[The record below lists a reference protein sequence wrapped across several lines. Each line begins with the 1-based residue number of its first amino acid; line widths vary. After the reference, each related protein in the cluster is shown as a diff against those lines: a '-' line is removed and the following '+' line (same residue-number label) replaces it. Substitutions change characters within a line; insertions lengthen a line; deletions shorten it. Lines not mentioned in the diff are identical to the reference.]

1 MTTPRLP
8 GWVPPTT
15 APTPA
20 TAPSYVPPRRSL
32 SRPSATR
39 INSTAPREVTLT
51 VSGQNEIIPVTYGE
65 DRISGLWIVRP
76 YTHIGTGELRFAMLW
91 GWGPAEGVQD
101 VYINGADVPAG
112 VTMTHYT
119 GEPGQGIDPTLGA
132 DIPGFGDVFAGCAYT
147 VFRVPPGTIT
157 GFPQTAQIE
166 AVFRGRKVLDPRTN
180 TVAWSRNPALALL
193 DFCTD
198 TRYGPGM
205 PVRGIEAVAD
215 RCDSL
220 VGGVEVRSQIGLT
233 LTTGQYLDAW
243 LDVLSTYAE
252 CLWSYDGDGI
262 LTVPDA
268 PGEVVAVISQDD
280 VVGNSWR
287 FQGTNLASAPTVV
300 TVNWRRSTE
309 TAEQW
314 TDEPAIQELPG
325 VGTGEVAE
333 IRSDLNLPGIRRAG
347 EANRKA
353 LTRLRRLQFPASYA
367 WQMFDRGVV
376 FQRGDIVQLPDTR
389 GLNSWLVRVLSI
401 EMVALGIYQITAEH
415 YSESIYPEDI
425 IPGDQ
430 TVVPVGGGLLTLDS
444 EAPDGWELFHD
455 ADGYILRG
463 GNTPGPVAG
472 TGPVVISGV
481 TGPSPT
487 HTGDTGDSDYHTESF
502 IYGTRQS
509 TVGSTKPAVPGS
521 APVHTHTYTSAA
533 ITHTPQQRTYRIIK
547 KVGAPGQIPANA
559 GVFSNGQL
567 ISARLSELTANLGR
581 LVAAH
586 SGQNPTSSGSA
597 LTRNIPITMNNA
609 GAHDHGPKNR
619 APDTNVGF
627 STPWPKYQHVTAGSH
642 NHNGRIPVTF
652 SVRRRR
658 LAIYL
663 ATAETDIVV
672 GAIILWL
679 TDDPPPPGWHVCDGS
694 NGTVNLQGYFIEHS
708 SSANAGT
715 AVGNNTA
722 YWNTNTPFAGEHNH
736 KGSPVGTNADL
747 SEFMRH
753 ARDSGGHVHSVSGS
767 VPYYPPHY
775 VLRFIQYTGVE

>member
-1 MTTPRLP
+1 MATPRLP

-15 APTPA
+15 
-20 TAPSYVPPRRSL
+20 PSYVPPRQSL

-51 VSGQNEIIPVTYGE
+51 ISGQNEIIPVTYGE

-101 VYINGADVPAG
+101 VYINGADVPSG

-132 DIPGFGDVFAGCAYT
+132 DIPGFGDVFEGCAYT
-147 VFRVPPGTIT
+147 VFRVPPATIT

-180 TVAWSRNPALALL
+180 TIAWSRNPALALL

-233 LTTGQYLDAW
+233 LTAGQHLDAW

-268 PGEVVAVISQDD
+268 PGEVAAVISRDD
-280 VVGNSWR
+280 VVGDSWR
-287 FQGTNLASAPTVV
+287 FQGANLASAPTVV
-300 TVNWRRSTE
+300 TVNWRRSTG

-325 VGTGEVAE
+325 VSTGEVAE
-333 IRSDLNLPGIRRAG
+333 IRSDLSLPGIRRAG

-367 WQMFDRGVV
+367 WQMFDRGIV

-389 GLNSWLVRVLSI
+389 GLNSCLVRVLSI
-401 EMVALGIYQITAEH
+401 EMVALGIYQIAAEH
-415 YSESIYPEDI
+415 YDPSIYPDDI
-425 IPGDQ
+425 IPGEE

-444 EAPDGWELFHD
+444 EAPDGWEFFHD
-455 ADGYILRG
+455 ADGYILCG
-463 GNTPGPVAG
+463 GDTPGPVAG

-487 HTGDTGDSDYHTESF
+487 HTGNTGDNDTSSEAF
-502 IYGTRQS
+502 IYGTSQAA
-509 TVGSTKPAVPGS
+509 GSTKPAVPGS
-521 APVHTHTYTSAA
+521 APVHDHTYTSAP
-533 ITHTPQQRTYRIIK
+533 ITHNPAQRTYRIIK
-547 KVGAPGQIPANA
+547 KVGAPGQIPTNA
-559 GVFSNGQL
+559 GVLSNGQL

-586 SGQNPTSSGSA
+586 SGQNSTNSGSPV
-597 LTRNIPITMNNA
+597 TRNISITMNNA

-619 APDTNVGF
+619 AADERTILYAPYL
-627 STPWPKYQHVTAGSH
+627 KHQHISAGNHSH
-642 NHNGRIPVTF
+642 NGWI
-652 SVRRRR
+652 SVNFDTRRRR

-679 TDDPPPPGWHVCDGS
+679 TDDPPPPGWYLCDGD
-694 NGTVNLQGYFIEHS
+694 NGTIDLRGYFIEHS
-708 SSANAGT
+708 SSANAGA
-715 AVGNNTA
+715 AVGDNTA
-722 YWNTNTPFAGEHNH
+722 WWNTNTIYAGEHNH
-736 KGSPVGTNADL
+736 KGEPMGDPWSPW
-747 SEFMRH
+747 EFMRH
-753 ARDSGGHVHSVSGS
+753 ARNSGGHVHPVSGS
-767 VPYYPPHY
+767 VPYYPDHY
-775 VLRFIQYTGVE
+775 VVRFIQYTGVE